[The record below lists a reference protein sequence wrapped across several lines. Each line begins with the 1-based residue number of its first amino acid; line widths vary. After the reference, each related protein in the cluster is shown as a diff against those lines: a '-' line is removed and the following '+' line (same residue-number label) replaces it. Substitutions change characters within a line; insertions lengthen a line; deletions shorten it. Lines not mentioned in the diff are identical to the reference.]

1 VDAFEIPSGVIW
13 KEVCSTSGAL
23 ASAECPTPY
32 REIFVLGDE
41 PKQLCPVHHEGSA
54 LDLWGDEISFE
65 AIDRRK
71 AENELGDGF
80 R

>member
-1 VDAFEIPSGVIW
+1 M
-13 KEVCSTSGAL
+13 
-23 ASAECPTPY
+23 
-32 REIFVLGDE
+32 GDE

-54 LDLWGDEISFE
+54 LEWGDEISFE